1 MYFQYHACV
10 IIIRALVL
18 VCLEEIS
25 PAIRVWK
32 HGLGQARSQQFAKG
46 GSTVDISAIDRT
58 YIFIYMYII
67 YNYVAWYVNRTI
79 CMRI

>member
-1 MYFQYHACV
+1 MA
-10 IIIRALVL
+10 
-18 VCLEEIS
+18 S
-25 PAIRVWK
+25 
-32 HGLGQARSQQFAKG
+32 QARSQQFAKG
-46 GSTVDISAIDRT
+46 GSTIDISAIDRT

>member
-1 MYFQYHACV
+1 MK
-10 IIIRALVL
+10 IRAVGLTGGVATLVIFVYVVVDSILL
-18 VCLEEIS
+18 V
-25 PAIRVWK
+25 
-32 HGLGQARSQQFAKG
+32 QARSQQFAKG